1 MSVGKGKKLSHT
13 SDTENS
19 DDVVTKMRFL
29 PREQEKPKEITLL
42 ENQFLQKEL
51 KKLKDEP
58 LIDSLKQELEKE
70 LSKRIELEQ
79 KVIKLEVQDS
89 PSQSSKPPFPQPT
102 EKHKENFLNRLH
114 DHFGVFMENFQKL
127 SFHPK
132 AIVEREDPLSPIK
145 MTKNMRRLERD
156 FRPVAHFFRNLKNM
170 TFCFFCV
177 YMCTVWYSWTIPSI
191 LLLMILHLSINYL
204 TSKGWRIPRSIIPDV
219 CEPGEHLKGNP
230 NILQMFHLAFDS
242 AQKTQKLFGNMADI
256 LEKIKNLCMWVRP
269 ELTVKSYV
277 GLWLVFIFSCVFP
290 YQLLGFIIGVS
301 VAIKFFIIDLIFER
315 CSKLQQWFDAPYN
328 FWTNLPTDLQLRDT
342 KRGAFHEAFNLP
354 ENGALTHIS
363 GRTLN
368 KFRGRWGTLSLS
380 RPCSMP
386 PLSRRLIGAMATR
399 LSVPVAVATL

>member
-1 MSVGKGKKLSHT
+1 MKIRDRLRAFKEKLH
-13 SDTENS
+13 
-19 DDVVTKMRFL
+19 
-29 PREQEKPKEITLL
+29 
-42 ENQFLQKEL
+42 
-51 KKLKDEP
+51 
-58 LIDSLKQELEKE
+58 
-70 LSKRIELEQ
+70 
-79 KVIKLEVQDS
+79 
-89 PSQSSKPPFPQPT
+89 
-102 EKHKENFLNRLH
+102 
-114 DHFGVFMENFQKL
+114 
-127 SFHPK
+127 FHPK

-156 FRPVAHFFRNLKNM
+156 FRPVAHFFRNLSALSSWRSVHM

-269 ELTVKSYV
+269 ELTVKIYV

-301 VAIKFFIIDLIFER
+301 VGIKFFIIDLIFER
-315 CSKLQQWFDAPYN
+315 CSKLQQRFDAPYN
-328 FWTNLPTDLQLRDT
+328 FWTNLPTDLQLRELRNT
-342 KRGAFHEAFNLP
+342 F
-354 ENGALTHIS
+354 
-363 GRTLN
+363 
-368 KFRGRWGTLSLS
+368 LSQT
-380 RPCSMP
+380 R
-386 PLSRRLIGAMATR
+386 RKWRLIPQHKERSFSRGFQP
-399 LSVPVAVATL
+399 SGE

>member
-29 PREQEKPKEITLL
+29 PREQEKITLL

-114 DHFGVFMENFQKL
+114 DHFGSVLRKTQFP
-127 SFHPK
+127 PK

-156 FRPVAHFFRNLKNM
+156 FRPVAHFFRNLSALSSWRSVHM
-170 TFCFFCV
+170 TFCFFCI

-191 LLLMILHLSINYL
+191 LLLVILHLSINYL

-354 ENGALTHIS
+354 ESDILKYRMLISIKLKLQFKEIFHHFSSFFHVVQQYSSYQSSILPTHQ
-363 GRTLN
+363 
-368 KFRGRWGTLSLS
+368 
-380 RPCSMP
+380 
-386 PLSRRLIGAMATR
+386 
-399 LSVPVAVATL
+399 

>member
-29 PREQEKPKEITLL
+29 PREQEKITLL

-114 DHFGVFMENFQKL
+114 DHFGVFMENFR
-127 SFHPK
+127 FHPITIDQRSSK
-132 AIVEREDPLSPIK
+132 DL
-145 MTKNMRRLERD
+145 MCCNMRRLERD
-156 FRPVAHFFRNLKNM
+156 FRPVAHFFRNLSALSSWRSVHM
-170 TFCFFCV
+170 TFCFFCI

-191 LLLMILHLSINYL
+191 LLLVILHLSINYL

-354 ENGALTHIS
+354 ESERVYLTGS
-363 GRTLN
+363 GIKITVIFLRILWKSKN
-368 KFRGRWGTLSLS
+368 QHLYY
-380 RPCSMP
+380 
-386 PLSRRLIGAMATR
+386 
-399 LSVPVAVATL
+399 